1 MRSYGKKAML
11 AGIFFMALNASVSAA
26 SVTVT
31 GQGGSERSAL
41 HQAMRQAIEQQ
52 VGVMVDSR
60 SYVQNY
66 RLIQDRIYS
75 QADGY
80 IQSYEVLASDN
91 KNGIY
96 TVTIRADVQ
105 DQKIQAAL
113 GTYAQKKAVVGANMQ
128 DPRIGIVAA
137 DPEGARYAD
146 LENLVMKG
154 LSEQG
159 FTRLVDVDQL
169 DAAGSRRL
177 ASAMFSGDAALQK
190 SLASR
195 FPVDYLVIVHVN
207 KAVGSMADY
216 VDIPGFEKLKRA
228 DVTLSVRMFN
238 VNTGEVLYAGV
249 FTGRSQRRGP
259 HALQEAIS
267 QASEEIPDA
276 VGKAALGKAANP
288 EQHLQLIVTSNQLG
302 SIHEATAYLQELA
315 GVSNVYV
322 RDASF
327 GNMTIDLDF
336 LGTAHDFAV
345 LLENQHIKVLEMGS
359 EYVKI

>member
-1 MRSYGKKAML
+1 MRSYGKKAL
-11 AGIFFMALNASVSAA
+11 IAGAFFMVLNASVSAA

-52 VGVMVDSR
+52 VGVMMDSR

-80 IQSYEVLASDN
+80 IRSYEVLASD
-91 KNGIY
+91 KENGIY

-137 DPEGARYAD
+137 DSEGARYAE
-146 LENLVMKG
+146 LENLVMNG

-169 DAAGSRRL
+169 DAAESRRL
-177 ASAMFSGDAALQK
+177 RSAVFSGDTALQK
-190 SLASR
+190 SLASW
-195 FPVDYLVIVHVN
+195 FPVDYLVTVHVK

-216 VDIPGFEKLKRA
+216 VDIPGFENLKRA
-228 DVTLSVRMFN
+228 DVTLSVRMLN

-259 HALQEAIS
+259 NALQEAIS
-267 QASEEIPDA
+267 QAAEEIPDA

-288 EQHLQLIVTSNQLG
+288 EQHLQLIVTGNQLG
-302 SIHEATAYLQELA
+302 SIHEATAYLQELT

-336 LGTAHDFAV
+336 LGTAHDFAI